1 MSDLE
6 SNIAQSSEENTKCS
20 NILFCQQG
28 GGNSV
33 SIGRAINFFGLR
45 TISTVSNVDANI
57 LQQEIKVL
65 NVVMLVNLVFVKIQ
79 ALIQ

>member
-1 MSDLE
+1 MEVLALYSLSDVE
-6 SNIAQSSEENTKCS
+6 SNIAQSSEENTKCN

-33 SIGRAINFFGLR
+33 SIGSAIDFFGLR

-57 LQQEIKVL
+57 YSKWIRSYS
-65 NVVMLVNLVFVKIQ
+65 M
-79 ALIQ
+79 